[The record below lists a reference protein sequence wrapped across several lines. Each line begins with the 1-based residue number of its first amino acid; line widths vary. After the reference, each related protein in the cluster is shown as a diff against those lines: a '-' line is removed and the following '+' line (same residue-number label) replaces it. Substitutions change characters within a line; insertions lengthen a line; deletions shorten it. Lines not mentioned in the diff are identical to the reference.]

1 MTMEEPQPELRW
13 APLPPQPKRAGRVW
27 LIVGLS
33 VAALV
38 IVGLVLFFLLPRGES
53 PTPSESA
60 SSTPSASATATP
72 SATPAPTPTSTAT
85 TAPEPE
91 PTPVLTQPPATDPT
105 IEVFR
110 GQVSGWLNDAP
121 RGLDII
127 AGASG
132 QDALPVVDTLQ
143 QDAQRLSDAQAPSS
157 IASPWQDGVADYAQ
171 RLIQLRTAI
180 TNDSGV
186 PAAVDAARKS
196 ANGLRSLVGL

>member
-1 MTMEEPQPELRW
+1 MDESQPDLSW
-13 APLPPQPKRAGRVW
+13 APLPPQPKRTGRVW

-33 VAALV
+33 VAALA
-38 IVGLVLFFLLPRGES
+38 IVGLLLFFLLPRGDS
-53 PTPSESA
+53 PEPSESA
-60 SSTPSASATATP
+60 SPTPTASA
-72 SATPAPTPTSTAT
+72 TPTSTPTPTPTPTPTAT
-85 TAPEPE
+85 AAPEPE
-91 PTPVLTQPPATDPT
+91 PTPALTPPPATDPT
-105 IEVFR
+105 VEVFR
-110 GQVSGWLNDAP
+110 GQVSGWLNSAP

-157 IASPWQDGVADYAQ
+157 IATKWYDGVTDYAQ
-171 RLIQLRTAI
+171 RLTQLQAAI

-196 ANGLRSLVGL
+196 VNALRSLVGL

>member
-1 MTMEEPQPELRW
+1 MDESQPELRW
-13 APLPPQPKRAGRVW
+13 APLPPQPKRTGRVW

-33 VAALV
+33 VVALV
-38 IVGLVLFFLLPRGES
+38 IVGLLLFFLLPRGDAPTPSGSAS
-53 PTPSESA
+53 PTP
-60 SSTPSASATATP
+60 TASATPT
-72 SATPAPTPTSTAT
+72 STPTPTPTAT

-91 PTPVLTQPPATDPT
+91 PTPALTPPPATDPT

-110 GQVSGWLNDAP
+110 GQVSGWLNSAP

-132 QDALPVVDTLQ
+132 QDALPVVDTLR

-157 IASPWQDGVADYAQ
+157 IASKWYDGVTDYAQ
-171 RLIQLRTAI
+171 RLTQLQAAI

-186 PAAVDAARKS
+186 PSAVDAARTS
-196 ANGLRSLVGL
+196 VDALRSLAGL

>member
-1 MTMEEPQPELRW
+1 MDEPQPELRW
-13 APLPPQPKRAGRVW
+13 APLPPQPKRTGRIW

-33 VAALV
+33 VAALA
-38 IVGLVLFFLLPRGES
+38 IVGLLLFFLLPQGDA
-53 PTPSESA
+53 PAPSESA
-60 SSTPSASATATP
+60 S
-72 SATPAPTPTSTAT
+72 PTPTASVAPTSTPTPTAT

-91 PTPVLTQPPATDPT
+91 PTPALTPPPATDPT

-110 GQVSGWLNDAP
+110 GQVSGWLNSAP

-157 IASPWQDGVADYAQ
+157 IASKWYDGVTDYAQ
-171 RLIQLRTAI
+171 RLTQLQAAI

-186 PAAVDAARKS
+186 AAAVDAARTS
-196 ANGLRSLVGL
+196 VNALRTLAGV

>member
-1 MTMEEPQPELRW
+1 MDEPQPELRW
-13 APLPPQPKRAGRVW
+13 APLPPQPKRTGRVW

-33 VAALV
+33 VAALA
-38 IVGLVLFFLLPRGES
+38 IVGLLLFFLLPRGDS
-53 PTPSESA
+53 AQPSESA
-60 SSTPSASATATP
+60 SPTPTPTATATP
-72 SATPAPTPTSTAT
+72 TPTPTPTPTAT

-91 PTPVLTQPPATDPT
+91 PTPALTPPPATDPT

-110 GQVSGWLNDAP
+110 GQVSGWLNSAP

-157 IASPWQDGVADYAQ
+157 IASKWYDGVADYAQ
-171 RLIQLRTAI
+171 RLTQLQAAI

-186 PAAVDAARKS
+186 AAAVDAARTS
-196 ANGLRSLVGL
+196 VNALRSLAGL